1 MFKLE
6 RCYNQDFTEI
16 LLDSVY
22 FIELILWQ
30 EIVHDMNS
38 SKWPFFFFFFFYC
51 VVNRSKQPGLSSLKK
66 KKKL

>member
-38 SKWPFFFFFFFYC
+38 SKWPFFYC

-66 KKKL
+66 KTTITGHS